1 MNLFLTIIIAVVALA
16 AIGFAAYYLYNKFYN
31 KRPTSMEHDY
41 VWLGEGDHP
50 YKKQRKVN
58 LKF

>member
-1 MNLFLTIIIAVVALA
+1 MTILIVILSIAILA
-16 AIGFAAYYLYNKFYN
+16 AIGFAAYHLYNKFYN
-31 KRPTSMEHDY
+31 KRPVSMEHDY

-50 YKKQRKVN
+50 YKHNKKIK